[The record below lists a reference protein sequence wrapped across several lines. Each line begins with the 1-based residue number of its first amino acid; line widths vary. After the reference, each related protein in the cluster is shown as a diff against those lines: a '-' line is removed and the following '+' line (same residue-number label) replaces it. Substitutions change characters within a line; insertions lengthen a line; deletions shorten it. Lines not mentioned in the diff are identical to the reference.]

1 MRNQNRLHIRV
12 GVQRIAYG
20 VGVGGAAEWEIQAY
34 DLCAKAFRDFAKAHA
49 EHAYAHI
56 DDLVAGGQRIDDGG
70 FHCAGAGRRQDV
82 EVACGVE
89 NLLDPLGGT
98 IEKLF
103 VLGAAVI
110 DHLPSHRL

>member
-1 MRNQNRLHIRV
+1 MGNQNRFHIGV

-20 VGVGGAAEWEIQAY
+20 VGIGGAAEWEIQAN
-34 DLCAKAFRDFAKAHA
+34 DFCAKAFRDFAETHA
-49 EHAYAHI
+49 EHAHAHI
-56 DDLVAGGQRIDDGG
+56 DHLVAGGQRVDDGG
-70 FHCAGAGRRQDV
+70 FHSAGAGRGEDV

-110 DHLPSHRL
+110 DHLPSHWL